1 MDRNI
6 EYHGLRERP
15 NYEDIVNYL
24 ATEKPKQDYPFD
36 RKATILRNSPYMTML
51 DGENGM
57 DLTDFENRLEKDKL
71 REILIRENSRS
82 TGESLA
88 SSRASTSV
96 GRDTPPLHPSD
107 VDERV
112 ASEMSDHDDM
122 LAAFRAREDDRRA
135 AMGALG
141 GEAVGSL
148 HGPRDAAASALA
160 AARGTLG
167 GLYDRFRGPR
177 TVDEAI
183 AMQSAIEEQTPR
195 RRHERGRGP
204 TTKFKGKFS

>member
-6 EYHGLRERP
+6 KYHGLRERP

-24 ATEKPKQDYPFD
+24 ATEKPKKDYPD

-88 SSRASTSV
+88 ASRASASV
-96 GRDTPPLHPSD
+96 GRDTPPLHPASD
-107 VDERV
+107 SDEGV
-112 ASEMSDHDDM
+112 AGEMQDHNDM
-122 LAAFRAREDDRRA
+122 IAAYRAREDSRHA
-135 AMGALG
+135 AMGGLG
-141 GEAVGSL
+141 DEAVGSL
-148 HGPRDAAASALA
+148 HGPRDAAASALE
-160 AARGTLG
+160 AARGALG
-167 GLYDRFRGPR
+167 GLYERFRGPR
-177 TVDEAI
+177 TADEAG
-183 AMQSAIEEQTPR
+183 AADPPIEG
-195 RRHERGRGP
+195 RRHHERVGGP
-204 TTKFKGKFS
+204 TTRFKGKFSL